1 MGFATAVVPVRLG
14 CVAAVAD
21 WNRCT
26 QNKNEKRE
34 GKWSPSASTFR
45 KCPNGLFIIT
55 LC

>member
-14 CVAAVAD
+14 CEAVVAD

-26 QNKNEKRE
+26 QNKSEERE
-34 GKWSPSASTFR
+34 GKLSPSALPFR
-45 KCPNGLFIIT
+45 KCADCLFIT